1 MWKIRTKHYDF
12 MDLVNHI
19 LVDIDTYGYSG
30 PIINY
35 LFIDEVQDLPQ
46 ATMYLVSKIVANGI
60 FYCGD
65 SAQTIAKGVNFKF
78 NDIPKMFH

>member
-1 MWKIRTKHYDF
+1 

-19 LVDIDTYGYSG
+19 LVDIDIYGYSG
-30 PIINY
+30 PMINY
-35 LFIDEVQDLPQ
+35 MFIDEVQDLPP
-46 ATMYLVSKIVANGI
+46 ATMYLVSKIVTNGI

-78 NDIPKMFH
+78 NNIPKMFHEKFDL